1 LGKYFGKVIV
11 MKTKWLFILILLN
24 GCIVEIDKPHQYN
37 YEILVKGVLTQDG
50 KGYIPKDNNGYY
62 RLKLTSPN
70 QQPHRIT
77 GTITENNKQPNI
89 SQLLEWES
97 NLYWWIR
104 DGDTIANITKT
115 YVNLFNGQFTLVQL
129 PPLISNKDEL
139 VPTINK
145 SSYSGNGG
153 EFNAIIAPIQKMKG
167 DTMVV
172 KVTHSESKKYK
183 ILKIVLE

>member
-1 LGKYFGKVIV
+1 
-11 MKTKWLFILILLN
+11 MKAKWLFILILLS
-24 GCIVEIDKPHQYN
+24 GCIAEVDKPNQSDYQ
-37 YEILVKGVLTQDG
+37 ILLKGILTQDG

-62 RLKLTSPN
+62 RLKLTSSN

-77 GTITENNKQPNI
+77 GIVTENNKEPNI
-89 SQLLEWES
+89 SQLLEWEN

-115 YVNLFNGQFTLVQL
+115 YINLFNGQFTLVQL

-139 VPTINK
+139 VRTINK
-145 SSYSGNGG
+145 SSYSGDGG
-153 EFNAIIAPIQKMKG
+153 EFNTVIAPIRKMKG
-167 DTMVV
+167 DTMIV
-172 KVTHSESKKYK
+172 KVTHSESKKYQ